1 MPSAKSKLILEAT
14 SPRDGTNLNE
24 KNLPKKLLENM
35 DIWKKHSKT
44 LRKRE
49 EGLRNIETR

>member
-14 SPRDGTNLNE
+14 SPKDGTNLKWKPSKEAVE
-24 KNLPKKLLENM
+24 KM
-35 DIWKKHSKT
+35 DTGEKHSKET
-44 LRKRE
+44 LKKE